1 MHRNET
7 HRHSFSQRWSFLVPL
22 LGAALV
28 ALSAQS
34 AAAADVYVSP
44 AGVDPVGCVATP
56 NDGVGLNP
64 SPYLTIQKAINCA
77 NNGDNIHV
85 AAGTYTE
92 NLTLGKSVTLLGA
105 QAGVDGR
112 GVRGAESI
120 LVPTVPAVRTL
131 LLITG
136 SAGAVIDGFRFNGG
150 SRGIESST
158 GPI

>member
-44 AGVDPVGCVATP
+44 AGVGPVGCVATP

-64 SPYLTIQKAINCA
+64 SPYLTIQKAIICA
-77 NNGDNIHV
+77 NDGDIIHV
-85 AAGTYTE
+85 GAGTCAE
-92 NLTLGKSVTLLGA
+92 SLTLGRTVTMRGA
-105 QAGVDGR
+105 QAGVDGG
-112 GVRGAESI
+112 GVRGAD
-120 LVPTVPAVRTL
+120 AVRRP
-131 LLITG
+131 
-136 SAGAVIDGFRFNGG
+136 AARA
-150 SRGIESST
+150 
-158 GPI
+158 